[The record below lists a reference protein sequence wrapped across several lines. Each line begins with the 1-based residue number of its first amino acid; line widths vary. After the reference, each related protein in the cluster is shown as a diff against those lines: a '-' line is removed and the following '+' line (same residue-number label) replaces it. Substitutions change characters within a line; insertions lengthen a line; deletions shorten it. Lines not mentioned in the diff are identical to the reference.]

1 MRRAEHN
8 TIERK
13 NDVIKSKFSGSK
25 PGTSL
30 HQSIQSRRQS
40 ATAANS
46 SSNNNYQSEDTTPL
60 GYDAIESSRVKQA
73 IDEESNYFNQQ
84 LIKVYDELA
93 PPIFNEAKNKRHMA
107 ALQAKMSESC
117 DRIDEKDNKAHII
130 LSSDKTLDKNVL
142 GPVYCKIVA
151 QRKQRASDLRR
162 KARM

>member
-1 MRRAEHN
+1 M
-8 TIERK
+8 
-13 NDVIKSKFSGSK
+13 
-25 PGTSL
+25 
-30 HQSIQSRRQS
+30 
-40 ATAANS
+40 
-46 SSNNNYQSEDTTPL
+46 
-60 GYDAIESSRVKQA
+60 
-73 IDEESNYFNQQ
+73 
-84 LIKVYDELA
+84 YDELA

-107 ALQAKMSESC
+107 VLQAKMSESC